1 MNIDALN
8 ATNPIKK
15 SRPSFSGHVLTKDV
29 YGNDIYKFNV
39 PNAPEGAK
47 LEIAVLTPDENGNFS
62 INHDKTRTF
71 DMEQGFKNYIIYA
84 DDYNLTNNSILGYRI
99 HVPNKIISDSSIK
112 GDKPDVKEH
121 FDKRFTLAT
130 PLNNANPSR
139 PRVMEHFLIDAFNVK
154 NSTGL
159 LTKRNHFNILGG
171 TINSINEL
179 VPDFAQAGIT
189 AFLSTPVFG
198 QDNKSSHGYW
208 TTNPYQITDNLGNIT
223 DFKKLLIN
231 MYSHDIRWTAD
242 GAFVNEGMEGVH
254 IRDIMNW
261 GYDSPLLHLFETKD
275 LDNIPSRFG
284 ILSKNPA
291 VNRHVHIQ
299 LVNAPYKII
308 FEKTPNGYIEKEIKK
323 NSVDPTK
330 PTYIQVFDDRLASER
345 QMKGEFI
352 FNVYDNKDT
361 GDNKEIANY
370 RDSVQ
375 AYHFRVSLR
384 EVEDNYKKYKEAR
397 HHDKGI
403 QFKNSLTKWRNFEIV
418 ESNKDGGI
426 SLWVGNSDISKKRFV
441 LPEESIYFQNLP
453 ESLKPVVK
461 AAPNQVQDDTVQ
473 IGKFWTQEV
482 ERTFTE
488 YTARE
493 IGEKIAQKMS
503 YEAAVNALITE
514 HKLPESAKVI
524 LDKENGISALEN
536 ILTKDVFSD
545 GRNYNLKPVKMPQNI
560 TDGMMSYPFDAIEFS
575 PDLVSVFTYPYI
587 KNMAVTEDTIGKTR
601 YEMYQMGDEYYNEMP
616 EKYRDIYK
624 KMDSVIANDFSNH
637 AVDILKKLEARFND
651 AKTDNSTEK
660 IIRKFVDEN
669 NELTTEG
676 KEIYSL
682 IASDIVKFL
691 TVTALAPQIQP
702 KYDEKFLNYDTKEL
716 GKIDLNSLNLQY
728 EITPE
733 DTALKLIAKIQSG
746 LKNIDKQDKLKDKK
760 EVFINSLYDRLQN
773 VNSDNFN
780 VAKLIIE
787 KTEAGLDWR
796 IDAAKDVG
804 DSDAVADGTFSQEK
818 NKTAIYKFWNRFNTG
833 VREYNP
839 NSFTIGELTNW
850 DKSVFAEFLQKTG
863 FTTLSDYDYF
873 YSTLPGLFGKNDEGR
888 SFTKLADVFED
899 RFFTKIL
906 TDNEGKA
913 QQNED
918 GTKKINLGYFDT
930 GLLEHVN
937 YAHRFVGNHDKPRI
951 LHLFATDVSL
961 LNKNKA
967 QAVAEA
973 IKNRALAKSTE
984 FNKLDQNFKNTIYA
998 AVDTLEQGDYH
1009 QDGKLKEYDAENF
1022 GVRPFDFVIDDI
1034 IEEAIETNK
1043 DFKSYARNNIDAVN
1057 KLKADIL
1064 QEMLRPALEK
1074 YKAMW
1079 LIMNAIPGTPTNY
1092 AGDELGMTGWE
1103 FPCKNEKQEDR
1114 NALRW
1119 DRINNPN
1126 YNFIADFKNK
1136 LDAITRMRK
1145 KEAASALVNG
1155 TTMKL
1160 ANQPINKC
1168 DPALT
1173 LYRYNDKTDAICVLH
1188 NAGFGPL
1195 PEQYPSGEVH
1205 INRIDLTGLPNGLPV
1220 GTIYRDALNPE
1231 EKYKVTNPYEIK
1243 KIDNNNPDIVLED
1256 VNLHN
1261 SGLILLRETNFN
1273 NKTFSFKGRIEN
1285 PHVKLA
1291 NTKYNFSYM
1300 KN

>member
-29 YGNDIYKFNV
+29 YGNNVYKFNV

-47 LEIAVLTPDENGNFS
+47 LEIAVLTPDKDGHYY
-62 INHDKTRTF
+62 INQEKSKMF

-99 HVPNKIISDSSIK
+99 HVPNKIIADSSMK
-112 GDKPDVKEH
+112 GDKQDIKDIV
-121 FDKRFTLAT
+121 DKRFTLAT

-159 LTKRNHFNILGG
+159 LSKRNHFNILGG
-171 TINSINEL
+171 TLNSVNEL
-179 VPDFAQAGIT
+179 VPELAEAGIT
-189 AFLSTPVFG
+189 AILSTPVFG

-254 IRDIMNW
+254 IRDILDW

-275 LDNIPSRFG
+275 LDNIAPRFG

-299 LVNAPYKII
+299 LVNAPFKIV

-345 QMKGEFI
+345 QMKGDFI
-352 FNVYDNKDT
+352 FNVYDNKDS
-361 GDNKEIANY
+361 GDNKEISNY

-375 AYHFRVSLR
+375 AYHFKVSIR

-397 HHDKGI
+397 HHDKEI

-441 LPEESIYFQNLP
+441 MPEESLYFQNLP

-493 IGEKIAQKMS
+493 IGEKIKEGSS
-503 YEAAVNALITE
+503 YESAIQALITE
-514 HKLPESAKVI
+514 KKLPKSADVI
-524 LDKENGISALEN
+524 LEKEGGVSALDN
-536 ILTKDVFSD
+536 ILAKDIFSD
-545 GRNYNLKPVKMPQNI
+545 GRNYNLKPVKMPQTI
-560 TDGMMSYPFDAIEFS
+560 TDGMMSYPLDAIEFS
-575 PDLVSVFTYPYI
+575 PDLVRIFTYPYI
-587 KNMAVTEDTIGKTR
+587 KNMAVTEETIGKTR
-601 YEMYQMGDEYYNEMP
+601 YDMYKMGDEYYNEMP
-616 EKYRDIYK
+616 EKYRAAYK
-624 KMDSVIANDFSNH
+624 KMDSLIANDYSNQ
-637 AVDILKKLEARFND
+637 AIDILKKLE
-651 AKTDNSTEK
+651 EK
-660 IIRKFVDEN
+660 LNKKFVDEN

-682 IASDIVKFL
+682 VASDIVKFL
-691 TVTALAPQIQP
+691 TVTALAPKLQP
-702 KYDEKFLNYDTKEL
+702 IYDDKFLSYDTKEL
-716 GKIDLNSLNLQY
+716 GKIDSNSLNLQY
-728 EITPE
+728 EVTPE
-733 DTALKLIAKIQSG
+733 DTALKLISKLQSG
-746 LKNIDKQDKLKDKK
+746 LKNIDTKEELQDKK

-780 VAKLIIE
+780 IAKLIIE

-804 DSDAVADGTFSQEK
+804 DSDAVADGTFFQEK
-818 NKTAIYKFWNRFNTG
+818 NKDAIYKFWNRFNTG

-850 DKSVFAEFLQKTG
+850 DKGVFAEFLQKAG
-863 FTTLSDYDYF
+863 FTTLSDYDFF
-873 YSTLPGLFGKNDEGR
+873 YSTLPGLFGQNDEAKNCQKDEG
-888 SFTKLADVFED
+888 KNLADVFED
-899 RFFTKIL
+899 RFFTRVMTDDKGKI
-906 TDNEGKA
+906 
-913 QQNED
+913 QYNED
-918 GTKKINLGYFDT
+918 GTKKINLGYFDS

-961 LNKNKA
+961 LNKNRA
-967 QAVAEA
+967 QAVSEA
-973 IKNRALAKSTE
+973 LKNRALAKSSE
-984 FNKLDQNFKNTIYA
+984 FNKLDENFKKTIYA
-998 AVDTLEQGDYH
+998 AIDTLAQGDYH
-1009 QDGKLKEYDAENF
+1009 KDGKLKEYDSENF
-1022 GVRPFDFVIDDI
+1022 GARPFDFVIDDI
-1034 IEEAIETNK
+1034 IEESIETNK
-1043 DFKSYARNNIDAVN
+1043 DFKAFARNNIDTIN
-1057 KLKADIL
+1057 KLKANIL
-1064 QEMLRPALEK
+1064 EEMLKPALEK

-1079 LIMNAIPGTPTNY
+1079 FIMNAIPGTPTNY

-1103 FPCKNEKQEDR
+1103 FPCKNEKQENR

-1119 DRINNPN
+1119 DRLNNPN
-1126 YNFIADFKNK
+1126 YKFIADFKNN
-1136 LDAITRMRK
+1136 LDAITRIRK
-1145 KEAASALVNG
+1145 QAAASALVNG

-1160 ANQPINKC
+1160 ANQAINGAS
-1168 DPALT
+1168 PALT

-1188 NAGFGPL
+1188 NTGFGPL
-1195 PEQYPSGEVH
+1195 PEEYPKGEIF

-1220 GTIYRDALNPE
+1220 GTIYVDALNPS
-1231 EKYKVTNPYEIK
+1231 EKFKVTNPYEIK
-1243 KIDNNNPDIVLED
+1243 KIDNNDPKKVLESI
-1256 VNLHN
+1256 NLHN
-1261 SGLILLRETNFN
+1261 SGLILLREKDFN
-1273 NKTFSFKGRIEN
+1273 GKDISFKKRIEN
-1285 PHVKLA
+1285 PNVKLA